1 MDVRSKEFL
10 SKGLR
15 MEDAVQ
21 GTTHSSV
28 SAAPIALGS
37 GHQTIFA
44 NLINVSYNTVVT
56 GVTISFLSVELSS
69 LSYFL
74 LIFFFIFSFGGF
86 SRSCQEHAPDG
97 YPSQTFLS

>member
-21 GTTHSSV
+21 GRTHCSV
-28 SAAPIALGS
+28 SAVPAALGS

-44 NLINVSYNTVVT
+44 NLINVSNNTVVT
-56 GVTISFLSVELSS
+56 GITISFLSIELSS

-74 LIFFFIFSFGGF
+74 LIFF
-86 SRSCQEHAPDG
+86 H
-97 YPSQTFLS
+97 FLFWGLLERLSGACS